1 MSARLPGR
9 QRGMTLFVALI
20 MLVLMTLFAVTSFN
34 LGKSSVQVV
43 GNMQSRNQ
51 ALVAAQGTLEEAI
64 SATWFTA
71 TPANALV
78 APCAG
83 TANTRCVDVN
93 GDGVNDITVQL
104 SPIPA
109 CLTSQTVKNAT
120 LNLALAIDAGCA
132 TGVTQ
137 TFGIVGTTSSD
148 SLCADTLWELTAAAA
163 DNITQARATV
173 VQGVTLRVS
182 KDTSCP

>member
-1 MSARLPGR
+1 MRAWIY
-9 QRGMTLFVALI
+9 VIALTVI
-20 MLVLMTLFAVTSFN
+20 TATSFAAPAIAQEGHPLKGSWIGTWAGNHNQGNDLLLVLN
-34 LGKSSVQVV
+34 WDGKNIS
-43 GNMQSRNQ
+43 
-51 ALVAAQGTLEEAI
+51 GTI
-64 SATWFTA
+64 N
-71 TPANALV
+71 P
-78 APCAG
+78 G
-83 TANTRCVDVN
+83 TDN
-93 GDGVNDITVQL
+93 IQ
-104 SPIPA
+104 I
-109 CLTSQTVKNAT
+109 KNAT